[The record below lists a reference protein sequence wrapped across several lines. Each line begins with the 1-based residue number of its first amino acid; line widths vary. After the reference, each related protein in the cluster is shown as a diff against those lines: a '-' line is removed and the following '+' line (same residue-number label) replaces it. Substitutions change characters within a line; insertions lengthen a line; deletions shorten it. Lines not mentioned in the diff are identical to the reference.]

1 MRSKKTTKTT
11 KAAKQ
16 GTSTSKMK
24 ASPSS
29 SRRKPSTRGGT
40 SESPARP
47 KATKRSRTETRRAA
61 LPTGP
66 SATIRGTVR
75 PGGVAAKWAAA
86 GNQTSKR
93 KSS

>member
-29 SRRKPSTRGGT
+29 SRRKPSTRGGP

-47 KATKRSRTETRRAA
+47 KATKRSRIEKRREA

-66 SATIRGTVR
+66 SATIRGAVR
-75 PGGVAAKWAAA
+75 RGGVAAKRTAA
-86 GNQTSKR
+86 GNRTSKG